1 MQRVV
6 KQQRVGLLVPS
17 SNSTQEP
24 EFSATL
30 PSSVSLHVTRLGLAS
45 VDPDST
51 LKIVAE
57 LEKEAKKLAD
67 ADVDVILLAATAPS
81 TRMGKGY
88 DAQLIQRIYDAT
100 GRRATTAATAM
111 IAAMGAYKA
120 RRVALAGPWSSQT
133 NQQVTDFLASHGIEV
148 LSQVAGEVTRNNDIG
163 RMPPES
169 AIELGLKA
177 DRADADV
184 LFLAC
189 GNWWTMPIIEAL
201 EAGLAV
207 YQGKPLVNSVTGE
220 AEVMDRVLPLVAKYG
235 AAVVA
240 ISNDET
246 GISEDPNV
254 RFEVAKR
261 IVQRAAD
268 YGIPA
273 HDVVVDPLVMPIGAM
288 GTAGRQVFALLR
300 RLVEELGVNTTC
312 GASNVSFGLPN
323 RNAITGT
330 FLSMAMSNG
339 MSSAIMNP
347 MHPEVKSAIMAAD
360 VLMGNDRDCYAW
372 IKANRDPN
380 AAGGAREGRAEGGRR
395 RNRG

>member
-24 EFSATL
+24 EFAATL

-88 DAQLIQRIYDAT
+88 DAQIIQRIHDAT

-111 IAAMGAYKA
+111 IAAMGAYNTRK
-120 RRVALAGPWSSQT
+120 VAMAGPWSSQT
-133 NQQVTDFLASHGIEV
+133 NQQVTDFLTSHGIEV
-148 LSQVAGEVTRNNDIG
+148 VSQVAAEVTRNNDIG

-177 DRADADV
+177 DRPDADV

-201 EAGLAV
+201 EARV
-207 YQGKPLVNSVTGE
+207 NKP
-220 AEVMDRVLPLVAKYG
+220 VLTTNN
-235 AAVVA
+235 VA
-240 ISNDET
+240 IWQVLKMLGGHTSVPGFGRLLREMPEIPGDAM
-246 GISEDPNV
+246 G
-254 RFEVAKR
+254 
-261 IVQRAAD
+261 RAA
-268 YGIPA
+268 
-273 HDVVVDPLVMPIGAM
+273 
-288 GTAGRQVFALLR
+288 
-300 RLVEELGVNTTC
+300 
-312 GASNVSFGLPN
+312 
-323 RNAITGT
+323 
-330 FLSMAMSNG
+330 
-339 MSSAIMNP
+339 
-347 MHPEVKSAIMAAD
+347 
-360 VLMGNDRDCYAW
+360 
-372 IKANRDPN
+372 
-380 AAGGAREGRAEGGRR
+380 
-395 RNRG
+395 